1 MKVVITGT
9 SRGIG
14 LELTRQALEAGH
26 QVLAVARDP
35 QNATELQKLAPKF
48 PDALKILAADVND
61 PAGRARI
68 VDTAGSWG
76 AVDTL
81 INNAGVY
88 KKGVTETDFTES
100 FRTNTISPYL
110 LTLELLPLLKKG
122 QSPKVIS
129 VSSLMGSVGNNSS
142 GGSAAYRASKAA
154 LNAIHKSLSIDEP
167 WLTSFVMHPGWVQT
181 DMGGTGATLSIP
193 DSASGIWKVIHNAKP
208 ATSGHF
214 LNYTGEEL
222 TW

>member
-1 MKVVITGT
+1 MKIIITGT

-35 QNATELQKLAPKF
+35 QKATELQALAKKT

-76 AVDTL
+76 SVDLL
-81 INNAGVY
+81 INNAGIY
-88 KKGVTETDFTES
+88 KKGVTEADFTES

-122 QSPKVIS
+122 HTPKVIS
-129 VSSLMGSVGNNSS
+129 ISSQMGSIADNGS

-154 LNAIHKSLSIDEP
+154 LNAIHKSLALDET
-167 WLTSFVMHPGWVQT
+167 WLTSFVVHPGWVQT
-181 DMGGTGATLSIP
+181 DMGGAGATVTIP
-193 DSASGIWKVIHNAKP
+193 DSASGIWKLIKEAKP
-208 ATSGHF
+208 TTSGRF
-214 LNYTGEEL
+214 LNYTGAEL
-222 TW
+222 KW